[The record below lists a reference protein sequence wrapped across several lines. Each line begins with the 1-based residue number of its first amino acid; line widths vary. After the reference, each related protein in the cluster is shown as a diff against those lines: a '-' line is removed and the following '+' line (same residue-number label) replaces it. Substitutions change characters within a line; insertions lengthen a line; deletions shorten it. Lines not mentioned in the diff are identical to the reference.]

1 MKKYW
6 LLIIILICLVDCS
19 FAQTSNKT
27 KLESDN
33 VYQLLLQKG
42 LKAEKNGNLDDA
54 IASYEEAYEHSN
66 NVQPLLNIAI
76 LYSNNNN
83 PDLAEKSLD
92 RIPIDKLPDLGK
104 AEVLYIKGKVHIAKK
119 EFEIAASDFSKAL
132 TLNPN
137 KNSAR
142 VKLALINL
150 LLGVPSRAEELL
162 GNKEES
168 FSDENGYFFEDLRMC
183 LAIDMHN
190 ANFGRA
196 YNTCEIMGKKNIDNN
211 PGSSFMELLSNQ
223 PLFMFISFL
232 PLFLSRVLSFF
243 YYILVF
249 TALGFIASALGK
261 KTSFW
266 HIIVFVI
273 AGVGLL
279 SFSHIYCI
287 NDVYKALLSG
297 DGYIY
302 DGIWIMPKMVI
313 ASHLIA
319 LSLFLIFPCFKFLKE
334 NMRPASYELLGLWLF
349 CFFFGIFVLTFQSN
363 MEVMPRFIFIM
374 IGLFCSLLSAL
385 IMPFGKLMLYKFAQT
400 VGISFGGKIEKT
412 DLSEG
417 NLSFTDVKILE
428 TKMWKLISSGEISS
442 AIALGKKVL
451 NSENQ
456 KSYPSFWQAM
466 IFAQICNEEYELASR
481 NINEYYQVYQGTSS
495 YEVGQVWEAFLKTEK
510 GDFATAYKIVS
521 SISADRAKSMNADEV
536 AISLL
541 VLARCC
547 LNVKDNVQAHIN
559 FNKALNCTKSG
570 LIKLI
575 VLTDIAELDCKMNAK
590 QAMQKWKSLVEG
602 IKGNGKC
609 SSYINTVSSM
619 VAFNEGKKD
628 EAFKL
633 ASESLKD
640 THRNGKAIGWYGHL
654 LCLEGRPN
662 EAEELL
668 TRMTAGSYT
677 ADCLMTEVTSGST
690 N

>member
-6 LLIIILICLVDCS
+6 LLILLLICFVDCS
-19 FAQTSNKT
+19 FAQTSKT
-27 KLESDN
+27 NLESDN

-42 LKAEKNGNLDDA
+42 LKAEKNGNLEDA
-54 IASYEEAYEHSN
+54 VASYEEAYEHSN
-66 NVQPLLNIAI
+66 NVLPLLNIAI

-83 PDLAEKSLD
+83 PDLAEKSLN
-92 RIPIDKLPDLGK
+92 RIPIDKLPDMGK

-119 EFEIAASDFSKAL
+119 EFEVAANDFSKSL
-132 TLNPN
+132 GLNPN
-137 KNSAR
+137 KNSSR
-142 VKLALINL
+142 VKLAMINL
-150 LLGVPSRAEELL
+150 LLGLSSRAEELL
-162 GNKEES
+162 GNKDDS
-168 FSDENGYFFEDLRMC
+168 FSYENGYSFEDLRMC

-196 YNTCEIMGKKNIDNN
+196 YNTCEIIGKKNIDFN
-211 PGSSFMELLSNQ
+211 PEAGFLELLTNQ
-223 PLFMFISFL
+223 PFFMFVSFL
-232 PLFLSRVLSFF
+232 PLFLGRVLSIF
-243 YYILVF
+243 YFILLF

-266 HIIVFVI
+266 HILIFVV

-279 SFSHIYCI
+279 TFSQIYCI
-287 NDVYKALLSG
+287 SDVYKALLSG

-302 DGIWIMPKMVI
+302 DGIWITPKMVI

-319 LSLFLIFPCFKFLKE
+319 LSLFLIFPCFRFLKE

-363 MEVMPRFIFIM
+363 MEVMPRFVFIM

-400 VGISFGGKIEKT
+400 VGISFGGKIENT

-428 TKMWKLISSGEISS
+428 TKMWKFINEGEISS
-442 AIALGKKVL
+442 AIALAKKVL

-456 KSYPSFWQAM
+456 KNYPSFWQAM
-466 IFAQICNEEYELASR
+466 IFALICNEEYELAAK
-481 NINEYYQVYQGTSS
+481 NLNEYYQVFQGTSS
-495 YEVGQVWEAFLKTEK
+495 YEIGQVWEAFLKTEK
-510 GDFATAYKIVS
+510 GDFATAYKIVN
-521 SISADRAKSMNADEV
+521 SISADRAKSMSANEV
-536 AISLL
+536 AVSLL

-559 FNKALNCTKSG
+559 FNKALNCTKS
-570 LIKLI
+570 LFIKLI
-575 VLTDIAELDCKMNAK
+575 VLTDIAELDCRMNAK
-590 QAMQKWKSLVEG
+590 QAMQKWKTMVEG
-602 IKGNGKC
+602 LKGSGKC
-609 SSYINTVSSM
+609 ASYINTVVSM
-619 VAFNEGKKD
+619 VAFNEGKKE

-633 ASESLKD
+633 ASESLKEK
-640 THRNGKAIGWYGHL
+640 HRNGKAIGWYGHL
-654 LCLEGRPN
+654 LCLDGKQN

-668 TRMTAGSYT
+668 SRMTAGSYT
-677 ADCLMTEVTSGST
+677 ADCLMTEVTSGT
-690 N
+690 VN

>member
-6 LLIIILICLVDCS
+6 LIIIILISLVDCS
-19 FAQTSNKT
+19 FAQTSKS

-33 VYQLLLQKG
+33 VYQLLLQKA
-42 LKAEKNGNLDDA
+42 LKAEKNGNLDEA
-54 IASYEEAYEHSN
+54 VASYEEAYEHSN
-66 NVQPLLNIAI
+66 NVLPLLNIAI

-83 PDLAEKSLD
+83 PYLAEKSLN
-92 RIPIDKLPDLGK
+92 RIPIDKLPDMGK

-119 EFEIAASDFSKAL
+119 EFELAANDFLQAL
-132 TLNPN
+132 GLNKN

-150 LLGVPSRAEELL
+150 LMGMSSRAEELL
-162 GNKEES
+162 GNKDDS
-168 FSDENGYFFEDLRMC
+168 FSEDNGYSFEDLRMC

-196 YNTCEIMGKKNIDNN
+196 YSTCEIIGKKNIDNN
-211 PGSSFMELLSNQ
+211 PESSFLELLTSQ
-223 PLFMFISFL
+223 PFFMFISFL
-232 PLFLSRVLSFF
+232 PLFLGRLLSIF
-243 YYILVF
+243 YFILLF

-261 KTSFW
+261 KTTFW
-266 HIIVFVI
+266 HIFIFVI

-279 SFSHIYCI
+279 LFSQIYCI
-287 NDVYKALLSG
+287 KDVYKALLSG

-302 DGIWIMPKMVI
+302 DGMWIMPKMVI

-319 LSLFLIFPCFKFLKE
+319 LALFLIFPCFRFLKE

-363 MEVMPRFIFIM
+363 MEVMPRFVFIM
-374 IGLFCSLLSAL
+374 IGLFCSLLSGL

-417 NLSFTDVKILE
+417 NLSYTDVKILE
-428 TKMWKLISSGEISS
+428 TKMWKFINDGEITS
-442 AIALGKKVL
+442 AISLGKKVL

-456 KSYPSFWQAM
+456 SNYPFFWQAM
-466 IFAQICNEEYELASR
+466 IFAQICNEEYELAAK
-481 NINEYYQVYQGTSS
+481 NINEYYQVFQGTSS
-495 YEVGQVWEAFLKTEK
+495 YEIGQVWEAFLKTEK
-510 GDFATAYKIVS
+510 GDFATAYKIVN

-536 AISLL
+536 AVSLL

-559 FNKALNCTKSG
+559 FNKALNCSKSQF
-570 LIKLI
+570 IKLV
-575 VLTDIAELDCKMNAK
+575 VLTDIADLDCKMNAK
-590 QAMQKWKSLVEG
+590 QAMQKWKTMVG
-602 IKGNGKC
+602 TMKGGGKS
-609 SSYINTVSSM
+609 SSYINTIVSM
-619 VAFNEGKKD
+619 VAFSEGKNE

-633 ASESLKD
+633 ASECLKD
-640 THRNGKAIGWYGHL
+640 KHHNGKAIGWYGHL
-654 LCLEGRPN
+654 LCLEGKPN

-668 TRMTAGSYT
+668 SRMTAGSYT
-677 ADCLMTEVTSGST
+677 ADCLMTEVTSG
-690 N
+690 NVN

>member
-6 LLIIILICLVDCS
+6 LIIIILISLVDCS
-19 FAQTSNKT
+19 FAQTSKS
-27 KLESDN
+27 KLEADN
-33 VYQLLLQKG
+33 IYQILLQKA
-42 LKAEKNGNLDDA
+42 LKAEKNGNLDEA
-54 IASYEEAYEHSN
+54 VASYEEAYEHSN
-66 NVQPLLNIAI
+66 NVLPLLNIAI

-83 PDLAEKSLD
+83 PDLAERSLN
-92 RIPIDKLPDLGK
+92 RIPIDKLPDMGK

-119 EFEIAASDFSKAL
+119 EFELAANDFLQAL
-132 TLNPN
+132 GLNKN

-142 VKLALINL
+142 VKLAMINL
-150 LLGVPSRAEELL
+150 LMGMSSRAEELL
-162 GNKEES
+162 GNKDDS
-168 FSDENGYFFEDLRMC
+168 FSDENGYSFEDLRMC

-196 YNTCEIMGKKNIDNN
+196 YNTCEIIGKKNIDSN
-211 PGSSFMELLSNQ
+211 PNSSFLELLTNQ
-223 PLFMFISFL
+223 PFFMFISFL
-232 PLFLSRVLSFF
+232 PLFLGRLLSVFYFVL
-243 YYILVF
+243 LF

-261 KTSFW
+261 RTSFW
-266 HIIVFVI
+266 HILIFVI

-279 SFSHIYCI
+279 LFSQIYCVK
-287 NDVYKALLSG
+287 DVYKALLSG

-319 LSLFLIFPCFKFLKE
+319 LALFLIFPCFRFLKE
-334 NMRPASYELLGLWLF
+334 NLRPASYELLGLWLF

-363 MEVMPRFIFIM
+363 MEVMPRFVFIM
-374 IGLFCSLLSAL
+374 IGLFCSLLSGL

-412 DLSEG
+412 DLSDG

-428 TKMWKLISSGEISS
+428 TKMWKFISDGEISS
-442 AIALGKKVL
+442 AISLGKKVL

-456 KSYPSFWQAM
+456 SNFPSFWQAM
-466 IFAQICNEEYELASR
+466 IFAQICNEEYEVAAK
-481 NINEYYQVYQGTSS
+481 NINEYYQVFQGTSS
-495 YEVGQVWEAFLKTEK
+495 YEIGQVWEAFLKTEK
-510 GDFATAYKIVS
+510 GDFATAYKIVN
-521 SISADRAKSMNADEV
+521 SISADRAKSMSADEV

-559 FNKALNCTKSG
+559 FNKALNCSKSQ

-575 VLTDIAELDCKMNAK
+575 VLTDIADLDCKMNAK
-590 QAMQKWKSLVEG
+590 QAMQKWKTMVG
-602 IKGNGKC
+602 TMKGGGKC
-609 SSYINTVSSM
+609 SSYINTVVSM
-619 VAFNEGKKD
+619 VAFSEGKNE

-633 ASESLKD
+633 ASECLKEK
-640 THRNGKAIGWYGHL
+640 HHNGKAIGWYGHL
-654 LCLEGRPN
+654 LCLEGKPN

-677 ADCLMTEVTSGST
+677 ADCLMTEVTSS
-690 N
+690 NVN

>member
-6 LLIIILICLVDCS
+6 LLILILISLVDCT
-19 FAQTSNKT
+19 FAQTSKT
-27 KLESDN
+27 NLEADN

-54 IASYEEAYEHSN
+54 VASYEEAYEHSN

-83 PDLAEKSLD
+83 PDLAEKSLN

-104 AEVLYIKGKVHIAKK
+104 AEVLYIKGKVHIAKR
-119 EFEIAASDFSKAL
+119 EYELAANDFSQCL
-132 TLNPN
+132 GLNAN

-142 VKLALINL
+142 VKLAMINQ
-150 LLGVPSRAEELL
+150 LLGITSRAEELL
-162 GNKEES
+162 GDKDDT
-168 FSDENGYFFEDLRMC
+168 FSKGNGYSFEDLRMC

-196 YNTCEIMGKKNIDNN
+196 YNTCEIIGKRNIDLN
-211 PGSSFMELLSNQ
+211 PNAGFFELLTNQ
-223 PLFMFISFL
+223 PLFMFVSFI
-232 PLFLSRVLSFF
+232 PLFLGRTLSVF
-243 YYILVF
+243 YFILLF

-266 HIIVFVI
+266 HILLFVVV
-273 AGVGLL
+273 GVSLL
-279 SFSHIYCI
+279 IFSQIYCI
-287 NDVYKALLSG
+287 GDVYKALLSG

-302 DGIWIMPKMVI
+302 DGIWITPKMII

-319 LSLFLIFPCFKFLKE
+319 LALFLIFPCFRLLKE

-363 MEVMPRFIFIM
+363 MEVMPRFVFIM
-374 IGLFCSLLSAL
+374 IGLFCSLISAL
-385 IMPFGKLMLYKFAQT
+385 IMPFGKLMLYKFAQK
-400 VGISFGGKIEKT
+400 VGISFGGKIDKN
-412 DLSEG
+412 DLNDG
-417 NLSFTDVKILE
+417 DLSFTDIKILE
-428 TKMWKLISSGEISS
+428 TKMRKFINDGEISS

-456 KSYPSFWQAM
+456 KSFPSFWQAM
-466 IFAQICNEEYELASR
+466 IFAQICNEEYEQASR
-481 NINEYYQVYQGTSS
+481 NINEYYQVFQGTNS
-495 YEVGQVWEAFLKTEK
+495 YEIGQISEALLKTEK
-510 GDFATAYKIVS
+510 GDFATAYKIVN
-521 SISADRAKSMNADEV
+521 SISAERAKSLSADEV

-559 FNKALNCTKSG
+559 FNKALNCTKSL

-590 QAMQKWKSLVEG
+590 QAMQKWKTMVEG
-602 IKGNGKC
+602 LKGSGKC
-609 SSYINTVSSM
+609 ASYINTVNSM
-619 VAFNEGKKD
+619 VAFTEGKKE
-628 EAFKL
+628 EAFKV
-633 ASESLKD
+633 ASECLKEK
-640 THRNGKAIGWYGHL
+640 HRCGKAVAWYGHL
-654 LCLEGRPN
+654 LCLEGKQS

-668 TRMTAGSYT
+668 ARMTAGSYT
-677 ADCLMTEVTSGST
+677 AECLMTEVTSG
-690 N
+690 NIN